1 MPYSTVLKIKKGDK
15 VYTLPTPDEGGVK
28 IGKQKIWS
36 ENTRRNA
43 KCTMVGDI
51 KAVKTTLSITWS
63 KLTQSQ
69 LNLLDEA
76 INDPDAPFFNII
88 YVDVTNTGDE
98 KTTTKKFYSDSS
110 IEYTRKKYRKNKNGS
125 YTDIYYTD
133 VTVNFIEK

>member
-1 MPYSTVLKIKKGDK
+1 MPYSTVLKINN
-15 VYTLPTPDEGGVK
+15 YSPPAPDEGGVK

-43 KCTMVGDI
+43 KCAMVGDI
-51 KAVKTTLSITWS
+51 KAIKTTISITWS

-69 LNLLDEA
+69 LKSLDAA
-76 INDPDAPFFNII
+76 INNPNTPFFNII
-88 YVDVTNTGDE
+88 YVDVTNTGDG

>member
-1 MPYSTVLKIKKGDK
+1 MLKINN
-15 VYTLPTPDEGGVK
+15 YTPPTPDEGGVK

-43 KCTMVGDI
+43 KCNMVGDV
-51 KAVKTTLSITWS
+51 KAIKTTLSITWS

-69 LNLLDEA
+69 LTSLDSK
-76 INDPDAPFFNII
+76 INNPDKPFFSIT
-88 YVDVTNTGDE
+88 YVDQAGEEVT
-98 KTTTKKFYSDSS
+98 KTFYSDSS
-110 IEYTRKKYRKNKNGS
+110 IEYTRKKYRRNSNGE

>member
-1 MPYSTVLKIKKGDK
+1 
-15 VYTLPTPDEGGVK
+15 
-28 IGKQKIWS
+28 
-36 ENTRRNA
+36 
-43 KCTMVGDI
+43 MVGDI